1 MRLIPKLSLDMV
13 QTEMPEKVAL
23 LVTETFDSVLLGEH
37 VLETMLHAWRNFL
50 APGCCMVPVRAEFFV
65 VPEECGQVRRAA
77 REPGV
82 WRGEG
87 GGGCDGEGWK
97 EGSIYH

>member
-13 QTEMPEKVAL
+13 QTDMPEKVAL

-50 APGCCMVPVRAEFFV
+50 APG
-65 VPEECGQVRRAA
+65 
-77 REPGV
+77 
-82 WRGEG
+82 
-87 GGGCDGEGWK
+87 
-97 EGSIYH
+97 